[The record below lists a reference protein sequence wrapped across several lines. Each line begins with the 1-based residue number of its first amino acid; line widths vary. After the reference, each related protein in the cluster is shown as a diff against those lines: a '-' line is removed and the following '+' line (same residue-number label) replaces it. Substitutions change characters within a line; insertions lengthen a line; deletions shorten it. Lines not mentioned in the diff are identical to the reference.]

1 MIGYTTLTFFIVYYI
16 TGQDVPS
23 WYIPTPV
30 TEFPYLLPPCT
41 ITMYNFSEYKRM
53 DCSWVS
59 TPFYTGPDGYKL
71 LLKVCAN
78 GDVSVEGT
86 HVSVY
91 VYLVKGEYD
100 DILTWPFKCNIT
112 IRLLNWREDK
122 GHVEKTITF
131 NDTTDIEC
139 CTRVMKNNTAITGGW
154 GKHQFLS
161 HSDLYYNNNTEYINN
176 DVLCFV
182 VSKVIVYS

>member
-1 MIGYTTLTFFIVYYI
+1 MTFLIYYYI
-16 TGQDVPS
+16 IGQDVPS

-41 ITMYNFSEYKRM
+41 ITMYNFSEHKRM
-53 DCSWVS
+53 GCEWVS

-71 LLKVCAN
+71 QLRVRAN
-78 GDVSVEGT
+78 GEGSGKGA

-91 VYLVKGEYD
+91 VYLMKGEND
-100 DILTWPFKCNIT
+100 DILSWPFKCDIT

-122 GHVEKTITF
+122 GHVEKTINFSDSTAV
-131 NDTTDIEC
+131 EC
-139 CTRVMKNNTAITGGW
+139 RTRVMEGDTGTDGW
-154 GKHQFLS
+154 GYHQFIS

-176 DVLCFV
+176 DTLCFV
-182 VSKVIVYS
+182 VSKVFMYS